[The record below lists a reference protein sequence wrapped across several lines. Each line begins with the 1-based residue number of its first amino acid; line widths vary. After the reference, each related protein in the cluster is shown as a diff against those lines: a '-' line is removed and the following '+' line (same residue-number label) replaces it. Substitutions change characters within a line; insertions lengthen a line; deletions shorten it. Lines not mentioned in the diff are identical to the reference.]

1 MLCFFWSLVKSN
13 TVWTVLSFCGYSMK
27 FLKSAGLFSYIKIAK
42 WNIFITNI
50 NVKKKEKQNQKEKAS
65 ILKLDYLYKTF
76 FFFLLTDLSRQK
88 RTNNKFYHLQIT
100 NLQIDRFIKMA
111 TKNMLYICLTHTQID
126 TFIMFPQK

>member
-1 MLCFFWSLVKSN
+1 M
-13 TVWTVLSFCGYSMK
+13 
-27 FLKSAGLFSYIKIAK
+27 
-42 WNIFITNI
+42 
-50 NVKKKEKQNQKEKAS
+50 KKKEKQNQKEKAS

-100 NLQIDRFIKMA
+100 NLQTDRFIKMA